1 MERKNSEQAPMS
13 IGWYINE
20 IKRLEA
26 SLFEARQTILREGQ
40 ILMRLENEVARL
52 NALVQEHQTYQTKQG
67 EK

>member
-1 MERKNSEQAPMS
+1 MEPKYSEQAPMS

-26 SLFEARQTILREGQ
+26 
-40 ILMRLENEVARL
+40 EVARL
-52 NALVQEHQTYQTKQG
+52 TALVQEHQTYQTKQG